1 MRFPRRQASV
11 PEALGGRGGGA
22 ELSPVGLLLWG
33 GSGQFDAAP
42 GWWEISE
49 VLEQVLSLPEWQR
62 GLAGETHV
70 CSVQQT

>member
-1 MRFPRRQASV
+1 MCFPRRQASV
-11 PEALGGRGGGA
+11 QEALWGA
-22 ELSPVGLLLWG
+22 ELSPVGPLLWG

-49 VLEQVLSLPEWQR
+49 VLKQVLSLPERQW
-62 GLAGETHV
+62 GLVGETRV